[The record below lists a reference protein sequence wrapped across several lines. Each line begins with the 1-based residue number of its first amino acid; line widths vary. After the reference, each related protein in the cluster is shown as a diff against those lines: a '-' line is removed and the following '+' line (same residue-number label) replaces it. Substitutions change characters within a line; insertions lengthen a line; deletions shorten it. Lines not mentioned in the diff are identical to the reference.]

1 MSGKMGN
8 IFLFVWSVIKN
19 RNVKNGKRIVI
30 MLKKLWRLIKS
41 IVYAMTFVFMPR
53 DYPEARVKIKNEV

>member
-1 MSGKMGN
+1 MYIIISKGN
-8 IFLFVWSVIKN
+8 QKEIKN
-19 RNVKNGKRIVI
+19 NHRNGKNGKRIVK

-41 IVYAMTFVFMPR
+41 IVYAMTFVFLPR